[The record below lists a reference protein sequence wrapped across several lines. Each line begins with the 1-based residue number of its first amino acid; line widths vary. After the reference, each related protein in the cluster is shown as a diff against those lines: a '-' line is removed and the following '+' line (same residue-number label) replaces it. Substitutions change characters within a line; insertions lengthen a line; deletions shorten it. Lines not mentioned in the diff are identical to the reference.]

1 MFTPQGE
8 WMGMNS
14 AVNPLHGWD
23 VAAVQQSG
31 LESGCDPAGDIFGC
45 LFFHIKSELRE
56 FAARVKERDINIHL
70 LQYDSRLLSKGISI
84 GVLPEFS
91 DASFDRVDIGDMND
105 RLSVAECLMDWASLL
120 NRNNEKACIIMH
132 SKKWHEEIP
141 MSIARDNPRVLKVLT
156 ERCRRVSSVVSSN
169 LRHTYWLLAAGLIVH
184 LRNQNSDHSSVA
196 PKLGSRPAY

>member
-23 VAAVQQSG
+23 VAAVQHSG
-31 LESGCDPAGDIFGC
+31 LKDGCDPAGDIFGC

-56 FAARVKERDINIHL
+56 FAVRVKERDINIHL

-91 DASFDRVDIGDMND
+91 DASFDRVDVGDMSD
-105 RLSVAECLMDWASLL
+105 RLTVADCLMDWAPLL
-120 NRNNEKACIIMH
+120 NKSNEKACIIMH
-132 SKKWHEEIP
+132 SKKWHEESP
-141 MSIARDNPRVLKVLT
+141 MSIARDNPRALKVLT
-156 ERCRRVSSVVSSN
+156 ERCRRVSSVVS
-169 LRHTYWLLAAGLIVH
+169 LIFDTYIPTISH
-184 LRNQNSDHSSVA
+184 CCPPD
-196 PKLGSRPAY
+196 

>member
-1 MFTPQGE
+1 
-8 WMGMNS
+8 MGMNS